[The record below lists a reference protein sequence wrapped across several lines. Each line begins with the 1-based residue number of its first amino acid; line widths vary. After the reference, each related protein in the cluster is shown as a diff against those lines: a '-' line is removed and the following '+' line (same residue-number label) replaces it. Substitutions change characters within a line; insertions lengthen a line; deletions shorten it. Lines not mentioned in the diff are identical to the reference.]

1 LADAYLLVQEPL
13 DAPDIAW
20 SRARDKDF
28 AALQDMADRN
38 PNLSSDGCR
47 VVFVDYLCGKA
58 PLSTKLGSPV
68 SGETAFPKECAMSIF
83 DTLKAAIFGP
93 QPQVKPGPTAEAS
106 QSSTRAAPAA
116 GPAAPATAVS
126 TAAQG
131 SPPSSGSTAAG
142 QVDIEAVLNGMAAR
156 RPEKLNWQSSI
167 VDLMKLVDLDPSLS
181 NRKALA
187 GELGY
192 AGDTQDS
199 AKMNIWLHQQVMQK
213 LAAAGG
219 KVPDSLRH

>member
-1 LADAYLLVQEPL
+1 
-13 DAPDIAW
+13 
-20 SRARDKDF
+20 
-28 AALQDMADRN
+28 
-38 PNLSSDGCR
+38 
-47 VVFVDYLCGKA
+47 
-58 PLSTKLGSPV
+58 
-68 SGETAFPKECAMSIF
+68 MSIF
-83 DTLKAAIFGP
+83 ETLKAAIFGP
-93 QPQVKPGPTAEAS
+93 QPPVKPGPTPVAS
-106 QSSTRAAPAA
+106 QSSTRAAPAV

-126 TAAQG
+126 TAPQG
-131 SPPSSGSTAAG
+131 SPLSSGAAAAG
-142 QVDIEAVLNGMAAR
+142 QVDIEAVLSGMAAK

-181 NRKALA
+181 NRKTLA

-213 LAAAGG
+213 LADAGG